1 MKIGTLSSMGR
12 IEKTRWKRTALLE
25 EDKNGLVLVTTS
37 VSDNFINFKKK
48 VTNMRVVHKAG
59 NLLRYMTSAAFHEKT
74 FQIYTAKCAFNW
86 PQHIYFLDIL

>member
-37 VSDNFINFKKK
+37 VSDNLINFFCYKYE
-48 VTNMRVVHKAG
+48 G
-59 NLLRYMTSAAFHEKT
+59 SS
-74 FQIYTAKCAFNW
+74 
-86 PQHIYFLDIL
+86 

>member
-59 NLLRYMTSAAFHEKT
+59 NLTEIHDECCVPRKNFSNLHSKMCVQLA
-74 FQIYTAKCAFNW
+74 TAHLFS
-86 PQHIYFLDIL
+86 